1 MGKHKRDTL
10 YLGSLGTERHPN
22 FAIRNYEKDQ
32 GSVRGGVWVQRTMF
46 SISKAL
52 ISHQLLRI
60 LTFFKKNSRS
70 DTSRS
75 TDELCLS
82 RSNHKTEHSIH

>member
-22 FAIRNYEKDQ
+22 FAIRNY
-32 GSVRGGVWVQRTMF
+32 GVGFGVWVQRTMF

-60 LTFFKKNSRS
+60 LTFFKKIQDLTHQDRRTNYV
-70 DTSRS
+70 
-75 TDELCLS
+75 
-82 RSNHKTEHSIH
+82 